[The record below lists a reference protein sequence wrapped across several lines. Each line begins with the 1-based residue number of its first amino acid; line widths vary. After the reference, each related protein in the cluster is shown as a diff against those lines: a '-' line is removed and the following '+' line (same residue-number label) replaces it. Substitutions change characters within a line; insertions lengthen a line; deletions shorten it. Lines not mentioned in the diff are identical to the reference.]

1 MRADAA
7 QNRRELIETAAQL
20 WASRGMEVSM
30 RQIAGAAGVG
40 VGTLYRHFPSRDDL
54 LVAVVRQY
62 WQRVGALTDDYL
74 QARANNKQLAW
85 ENLLISVCDLEIGAL
100 IAQFSS
106 VLSLD
111 VGHELAAD
119 LQRSRE
125 RMQGVIE
132 YAIADGLVPENT
144 YVEQLLLALAK
155 ISRPLPINPY
165 INAKAEA
172 IDAQAHMRWM
182 VHIFAQGLAQQA
194 KQA

>member
-85 ENLLISVCDLEIGAL
+85 ENLLISVCDLAIGAL
-100 IAQFSS
+100 IAQFGP
-106 VLSLD
+106 LLTPD
-111 VGHELAAD
+111 VGHELEAD
-119 LQRSRE
+119 LQLSRE
-125 RMQGVIE
+125 HIRSAINC
-132 YAIADGLVPENT
+132 AIADSLVPADT
-144 YVEQLLLALAK
+144 SLEQLFLALAK
-155 ISRPLPINPY
+155 MSRPLPINPN

-172 IDAQAHMRWM
+172 IDTQAHMRWM

>member
-106 VLSLD
+106 VLSSA

-119 LQRSRE
+119 SQRSRE

-132 YAIADGLVPENT
+132 YAIVDGLVPENT

-172 IDAQAHMRWM
+172 IDTQAHMRWM

>member
-74 QARANNKQLAW
+74 QARANDKQLAW
-85 ENLLISVCDLEIGAL
+85 ENLLISICDLEIGAL
-100 IAQFSS
+100 IAQFGS
-106 VLSLD
+106 VLTAD
-111 VGHELAAD
+111 VGHELEAD
-119 LQRSRE
+119 LQLSRGHI
-125 RMQGVIE
+125 QSAINC
-132 YAIADGLVPENT
+132 AIADGLVPADT
-144 YVEQLLLALAK
+144 SLEQLLLALAK
-155 ISRPLPINPY
+155 MSRPLPINPN
-165 INAKAEA
+165 INASAKTMDMHE
-172 IDAQAHMRWM
+172 HVHWM
-182 VHIFAQGLAQQA
+182 VHAFAQGLAQQA
-194 KQA
+194 K